1 MKVRELLMNETLPKK
16 SFFKLSEVAVLLSV
30 KPHEIHYWEAEFP
43 QIRSQKTPHGQ
54 RIYRKEDVVLFSAI
68 KHLLYDRKFTVAG
81 ARRVLGEADL
91 MSELT
96 IARKIEEPTM
106 MITPSQPVE
115 VENSEVLLEA
125 AALLS
130 VEDELYDEK
139 THEIYQDCAME
150 LETVSVKVEPQAVG
164 EMLSDALTEQREKL
178 KLERRLNKIEQE
190 RAMAMLI
197 ASKKSLSDVIE
208 SLDKI
213 TPSEFWQ
220 GF

>member
-1 MKVRELLMNETLPKK
+1 VKVRELLMSETLPKK

-43 QIRSQKTPHGQ
+43 QIRSQKTHSGQ

-81 ARRVLGEADL
+81 ARRVLGESDVMNEVAAASQEPVPVVVEAVPGP
-91 MSELT
+91 SEFL
-96 IARKIEEPTM
+96 
-106 MITPSQPVE
+106 Q
-115 VENSEVLLEA
+115 EA
-125 AALLS
+125 AELLV
-130 VEDELYDEK
+130 VEDDDIYDEK
-139 THEIYQDCAME
+139 THEIYQECAVE
-150 LETVSVKVEPQAVG
+150 IEQACQKVDPLHAG
-164 EMLSDALTEQREKL
+164 EMLSDALLAEKEKSQR
-178 KLERRLNKIEQE
+178 ERRLNKIEQE
-190 RAMAMLI
+190 KAMAILM
-197 ASKKSLSDVIE
+197 ASKKSLSDVLE